1 MKEEKIKEL
10 KEQLNKIASE
20 IASLEKQDY
29 VVGDKVKYKGLEW
42 FVTRIKEDGSIELM
56 LADKMPNELIEKVFD
71 DEEMRDS
78 GNDILFDKESYD
90 WKESYIREQLNN
102 KFLEVL
108 GIDKSDLLE
117 MTINYAEDEFT
128 TDYVR
133 IPTLKDIRKLPKEVI
148 KRGYYYYLMN
158 KGLYRA
164 DCDEYLFGND
174 YLTGAFYFDHSTG
187 GAGTYGGFRVVRPVI
202 ALSSVSLLD

>member
-10 KEQLNKIASE
+10 REQLNKIASE
-20 IASLEKQDY
+20 ISALEKQDY

-56 LADKMPNELIEKVFD
+56 VADKMPNELIEEVFD
-71 DEEMRDS
+71 DKEMRDS
-78 GNDILFDKESYD
+78 DNDIMFDKESYD
-90 WKESYIREQLNN
+90 WKESYIREQLNS

-108 GIDKSDLLE
+108 EIDKSDLLE

-133 IPTLKDIRKLPKEVI
+133 IPTLKDMRELPVDI
-148 KRGYYYYLMN
+148 VRRDSIWGYYLIN
-158 KGLYRA
+158 KGAYRK
-164 DCDEYLFGND
+164 EIYD
-174 YLTGAFYFDHSTG
+174 YGYPLAGVFDFNY
-187 GAGTYGGFRVVRPVI
+187 TYGHAI
-202 ALSSVSLLD
+202 Y